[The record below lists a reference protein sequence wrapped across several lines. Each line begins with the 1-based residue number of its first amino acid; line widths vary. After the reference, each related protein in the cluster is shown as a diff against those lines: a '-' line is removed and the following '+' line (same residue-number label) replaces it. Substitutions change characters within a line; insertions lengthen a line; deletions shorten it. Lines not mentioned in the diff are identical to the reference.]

1 LSVHRNR
8 FLELRVGL
16 FVFTAL
22 VIFTVLIFTVGTRK
36 QLFGAKV
43 SYRAQFDSVGGLRE
57 GSPLTMA
64 GVDVGTIGE
73 VELRSDGKVHVV
85 LRLNQDFVPLMR
97 VDTVASIGNKGLL
110 GDKLVDLTVGTG
122 PPLPPGGLVR
132 TSSGGD
138 LAALTA
144 QASAIMSESRATVE
158 NLRAATGVLADPA
171 FQSDVRRA
179 THDLGELL
187 RLMVEGDGTV
197 RRLLTDARLAD
208 DVQGTV
214 ASARLASAE
223 VARAARSARAIVEE
237 VQRGDGTAHELIYG
251 QSGKQLLRNLAAA
264 TGETAQLLA
273 AVRTGDGTLHDLIY
287 EDEADGILEN
297 VEAMSADL
305 RAIVGAIRR
314 GEGTLGALLN
324 DPSIYEDVKRLVGDL
339 ERNEILRAL
348 VRYSIRNDEARPQP
362 VASPAAD

>member
-1 LSVHRNR
+1 MAAKNR
-8 FLELRVGL
+8 FIELRVGI
-16 FVFTAL
+16 FVFSAL
-22 VIFTVLIFTVGTRK
+22 AIFTALIFTVGTRK
-36 QLFGAKV
+36 QLFGSKV
-43 SYRAQFDSVGGLRE
+43 SYRARFDAVGGLRE

-64 GVDVGTIGE
+64 GVDVGTIGA
-73 VELRSDGKVHVV
+73 VELRPDGKIHVV
-85 LRLNQDFVPLMR
+85 LRLNEDYVPLMR
-97 VDTVASIGNKGLL
+97 VDTVASIGSKGLL

-122 PPLPPGGLVR
+122 APLPPGGVVR

-171 FQSDVRRA
+171 FQSDVRTA
-179 THDLGELL
+179 TRSLSELL
-187 RLMVEGDGTV
+187 RLATEGDGTV
-197 RRLLTDARLAD
+197 RRLLTDPRLAED
-208 DVQGTV
+208 IQGTLAGARV
-214 ASARLASAE
+214 ATAE
-223 VARAARSARAIVEE
+223 VARAARSARGIVEE

-251 QSGKQLLRNLAAA
+251 QSGKQLVRNLADA

-287 EDEADGILEN
+287 EDEAAGILEN
-297 VEAMSADL
+297 VEALSADL

-314 GEGTLGALLN
+314 GEGTLGGLLN

-362 VASPAAD
+362 VATPSAD